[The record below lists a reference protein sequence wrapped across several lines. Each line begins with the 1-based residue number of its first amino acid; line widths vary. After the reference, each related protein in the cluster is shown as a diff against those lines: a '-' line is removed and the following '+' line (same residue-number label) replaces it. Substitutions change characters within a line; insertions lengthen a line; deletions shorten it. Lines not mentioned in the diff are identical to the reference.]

1 MMPPQMSSPMPSQA
15 LRRIALIA
23 VVAGMVAGATN
34 LAAAAAIFGGTMMHG
49 FQMIA
54 SGWLGEQAFSGGP
67 KAAVLGAALH
77 FAISIAAAAI
87 YLWAALRHRALT
99 RHWLVG
105 GVLFGVLAYLVMNLV
120 VVPLSN
126 AASPD
131 FSLGMIVKELL
142 AHTVL
147 FGVPIA
153 GIVRALVRNEQDL
166 PFGEKRAQER

>member
-1 MMPPQMSSPMPSQA
+1 MSSQIASQA
-15 LRRIALIA
+15 LPRTALIA
-23 VVAGMVAGATN
+23 VTAGIVAGATN
-34 LAAAAAIFGGTMMHG
+34 LVAAALIFGGTPMQG

-54 SGWLGEQAFSGGP
+54 SGLLGERAFSGGIT
-67 KAAVLGAALH
+67 AATLGALLH
-77 FAISIAAAAI
+77 FAISIAAAAF
-87 YLWAALRHRALT
+87 YLWAAFRHRALI

-105 GVLFGVLAYLVMNLV
+105 GVLFGVLAYLVMNLI

-126 AASPD
+126 AANPD
-131 FSLGMIVKELL
+131 FSPGMIVKELL

-153 GIVRALVRNEQDL
+153 GIVRAVAGNEQDR

>member
-1 MMPPQMSSPMPSQA
+1 MPSQG
-15 LRRIALIA
+15 LRRIVLIA
-23 VVAGMVAGATN
+23 VAAGMLAGATN
-34 LAAAAAIFGGTMMHG
+34 LVAAAAIFGGTMTNG

-54 SGWLGEQAFSGGP
+54 SGLLGEQAFSQGLT
-67 KAAVLGAALH
+67 AATLGALLH
-77 FAISIAAAAI
+77 FAISIAAAAL

-126 AASPD
+126 AANPD
-131 FSLGMIVKELL
+131 LSLSMIAKELV
-142 AHTVL
+142 AHTVM

-153 GIVRALVRNEQDL
+153 GIVRALLGNGQDL
-166 PFGEKRAQER
+166 APEQQRARSAAG